1 MSGDT
6 HARKKGVSP
15 YTLSG
20 LQMQTA
26 KSLVDGKLLKPLIL
40 SCCVITTMAETIN
53 SGTVKSKWMLM
64 DNPHALKER
73 QRLNGDWYCALS
85 AMLKVQSGF
94 QGNLKDYT
102 DGWLSLLQLEC
113 LLYWNM
119 QDSYNHFL
127 INHIK

>member
-6 HARKKGVSP
+6 HARKKDVSNP

-20 LQMQTA
+20 LRMQTA

-40 SCCVITTMAETIN
+40 SCCHVTAMAENYN
-53 SGTVKSKWMLM
+53 SGIVKIKWMLM

-102 DGWLSLLQLEC
+102 DGWTCMEC
-113 LLYWNM
+113 QCKKAITN
-119 QDSYNHFL
+119 YNS
-127 INHIK
+127 